1 MLSTQ
6 SFLGFSLTGSHRSD
20 TFRHNMDEVIIV
32 TGGAGGIGSE
42 ICRAL
47 GADGLR
53 VVIADY
59 AGEAAENVGE
69 EIRKV
74 GGEATAVRVDVG
86 DRESVAGMFDTTLSK
101 YGRIDYLLNG
111 AGILTRVP
119 VVDMAEAEWDR
130 ILRVNLKGTFLCSQ
144 AAARHMIPRKRGRI
158 ISIASGR
165 GVAGQARAAHYA
177 ASKAGVIVFTKSLA
191 MELAPYE
198 INVNA
203 IAPGATDTP
212 MSRAGSSPEEF
223 KKREAI
229 SPFMNGLTKKE
240 EIVGLIRYLLS
251 DATKYVTGQTFFLR
265 TPR

>member
-1 MLSTQ
+1 
-6 SFLGFSLTGSHRSD
+6 
-20 TFRHNMDEVIIV
+20 MDDVIIV

-53 VVIADY
+53 VIVADY
-59 AGEAAENVGE
+59 AAESAENIAAD
-69 EIRKV
+69 IRKT
-74 GGEATAVRVDVG
+74 GGEATAVQVDVG
-86 DRESVAGMFDTTLSK
+86 DRESVAAMIERTLSR

-111 AGILTRVP
+111 AGVLTRVP
-119 VVDMAEAEWDR
+119 VVDMTEEEWDR
-130 ILRVNLKGTFLCSQ
+130 VLRINLKGTFLCSQ
-144 AAARHMIPRKRGRI
+144 GAARHMIPKKRGRI

-177 ASKAGVIVFTKSLA
+177 ASKAGVIAFTKSLA
-191 MELAPYE
+191 LELAPHE

-212 MSRAGSSPEEF
+212 MSRAGSTPEEF

>member
-1 MLSTQ
+1 
-6 SFLGFSLTGSHRSD
+6 
-20 TFRHNMDEVIIV
+20 MDKVIIV

-42 ICRAL
+42 ICRGLA
-47 GADGLR
+47 ADGLR
-53 VVIADY
+53 VVVADY
-59 AGEAAENVGE
+59 AGDVAENIAAE
-69 EIRKV
+69 IRTSE
-74 GGEATAVRVDVG
+74 GAAAAVPVDVG
-86 DRESVAGMFDTTLSK
+86 DKQSVANMINQTLAK
-101 YGRIDYLLNG
+101 YGQIDYLLNG
-111 AGILTRVP
+111 AGVLTRVP
-119 VVDMAEAEWDR
+119 VVEMPEEEWDR
-130 ILRVNLKGTFLCSQ
+130 VLRINLKGTFLCSQ
-144 AAARHMIPRKRGRI
+144 AVAQHMIPKKQGRI

-165 GVAGQARAAHYA
+165 GVAGQPRAAHYA
-177 ASKAGVIVFTKSLA
+177 ASKAGIIAFTKSLA

-212 MSRAGSSPEEF
+212 MSRAGSTPEEF